1 MRIII
6 AEKPSVA
13 QAIAGVL
20 GSAKRAE
27 GFIECAGGTKV
38 TWCFGHLLE
47 TAPPED
53 YVDGGKVKP
62 SDLPVIPKEWKL
74 TPRDGGAGKQVK
86 VIRELLKT
94 AKEVLNAG
102 DADREGQLLVDE
114 VLIYLAWR
122 GKTSRL
128 WLSSLDDESVKRAL
142 VTLKTNESMRPV
154 YDSALGRQRADWLR
168 GMNCSIAL
176 SRNLQAL
183 GVPGSWSVGRVQ
195 TPTLALLIDRQRAI
209 ENFKPRDHYQVE
221 AELGEDGIKAL
232 WQIPDDLLL
241 DGLLMD
247 RTMAENVVSR
257 ASGQSMQ
264 VEKFT
269 CKTGECAAPLPYA
282 LSTLQKVASRRLGLS
297 AKDTLAA
304 AQELYEAK
312 LTTYPRTD
320 CPYLP
325 MEMHADSD
333 RVLKAV
339 ASGQDGLDTRRKH
352 AAWNTGKVE
361 AHHGIIPTG
370 QNPDSVNLSVNA
382 KRVFELVRESY
393 VRLFMLP
400 EKFETREAIFHLQN
414 SSERF
419 RASARIVLEPGWT
432 KLGEQEEDEDA
443 AASGSG
449 KLPML
454 AEGQMLQCIGAT
466 VVAKRTAPPK
476 PYTDGTLIAAMT
488 GIHKLVTDPK
498 LKARL
503 KETAGLGTEAT
514 RASMIEVLMTR
525 EYAERKKKEI
535 HPTERGVQLID
546 MLRCVAPELADP
558 GTTALQEDA
567 LADIAAG
574 RASLGVFLEQEI
586 EAVRNFSRTLLQG
599 KLVDREV
606 VMHACPAC
614 QSMRC
619 VQLTSKAGKPYHR
632 CQDCN
637 LAFADE
643 GGKPGK
649 QFADKP
655 EGSDAQKPASKADG
669 PKCSVC
675 KKATLKYETKA
686 GKPYFRCGD
695 CKSAWWPDRKDG
707 GKLGTKWEQKAA

>member
-13 QAIAGVL
+13 QAVAGVL
-20 GSAKRAE
+20 GNAKRAE
-27 GFIECAGGTKV
+27 GYIDCAGDTKV

-53 YVDGGKVKP
+53 YVDGGKVRP
-62 SDLPVIPKEWKL
+62 ADLPVIPQTWKL
-74 TPRDGGAGKQVK
+74 NPRDGGAGKQVK

-94 AKEVLNAG
+94 ANEVVNAG

-114 VLIYLAWR
+114 VLIHLAWR

-128 WLSSLDDESVKRAL
+128 WLSSLDDDSVKRAL
-142 VTLKTNESMRPV
+142 ATLKTNESMRPV

-176 SRNLQAL
+176 SRNLQSI
-183 GVPGSWSVGRVQ
+183 GVPGAWSVGRVQ
-195 TPTLALLIDRQRAI
+195 TPTLALLVDRKRAI
-209 ENFKPRDHYQVE
+209 DDFKPRDHYQVE
-221 AELGEDGIKAL
+221 AVLGDDGIKAM
-232 WQIPDDLLL
+232 WQIPEDLLMDGLLL
-241 DGLLMD
+241 DRSPAD
-247 RTMAENVVSR
+247 AIVNQS
-257 ASGQSMQ
+257 SGQSMR

-269 CKTGECAAPLPYA
+269 SKTGERAAPMPYA

-325 MEMHADSD
+325 MEMHADAGRIIKAIASD
-333 RVLKAV
+333 
-339 ASGQDGLDTRRKH
+339 QDGLDTERKH

-370 QNPDSVNLSVNA
+370 QKPAASLSANA
-382 KRVFELVRESY
+382 TRIFELVCESY
-393 VRLFMLP
+393 VCLFMP
-400 EKFETREAIFHLQN
+400 SEKFETREAIFVAPGG
-414 SSERF
+414 ERF
-419 RASARIVLEPGWT
+419 RATARIVLEAGWT
-432 KLGEQEEDEDA
+432 KLGEQEEDEEA
-443 AASGSG
+443 TTATG
-449 KLPML
+449 KLPVL
-454 AEGQMLQCIGAT
+454 AEGQTLPCTGAT

-514 RASMIEVLMTR
+514 RASMIEVLITR

-535 HPTERGVQLID
+535 HPTERGMQLID
-546 MLRCVAPELADP
+546 MLRRVAPELADP

-574 RASLGVFLEQEI
+574 RASLDAFLQQEI
-586 EAVRNFSRTLLQG
+586 EAVRNYSNVLLQG
-599 KLVDREV
+599 KLLDREI
-606 VMHACPAC
+606 VMHPCPAC
-614 QSMRC
+614 QSTRC
-619 VQLTSKAGKPYHR
+619 IQLTSKAGKPYHR

-637 LAFADE
+637 TAFADDN
-643 GGKPGK
+643 GKPGK
-649 QFADKP
+649 QFEDRP
-655 EGSDAQKPASKADG
+655 EGTEPTKPARKADG
-669 PKCSVC
+669 PKCPAC
-675 KKATLKYETKA
+675 KKATFRYDTKG
-686 GKPYFRCGD
+686 GKAYFRCGE
-695 CKSAWWPDRKDG
+695 CKSAWWPDRKDDD
-707 GKLGTKWEQKAA
+707 KLGTKWEAKTA

>member
-27 GFIECAGGTKV
+27 GYIDCAGGTKV

-53 YVDGGKVKP
+53 YVTGAKVLV
-62 SDLPVIPKEWKL
+62 SHLPVIPERWQL
-74 TPRDGGAGKQVK
+74 NPRDGGAGKQIK
-86 VIRELLKT
+86 AIRDLLKDAT
-94 AKEVLNAG
+94 EVVNAG

-114 VLIYLAWR
+114 VLIYLGWH
-122 GKTSRL
+122 GKTNRL

-142 VTLKTNESMRPV
+142 ITLKGNDAMRPL
-154 YDSALGRQRADWLR
+154 YDSALGRQKADWLR
-168 GMNCSIAL
+168 GMNCSIAI
-176 SRNLQAL
+176 SRNLQAI

-195 TPTLALLIDRQRAI
+195 TPTLALLVDRKRAI
-209 ENFKPRDHYQVE
+209 DDFKPRDHYQVE
-221 AELGEDGIKAL
+221 TEIGDEGVKAQ
-232 WQIPDDLLL
+232 WQIPGDLLI

-247 RTMAENVVSR
+247 KTPAEAVVESVR
-257 ASGQSMQ
+257 GQLMR
-264 VEKFT
+264 VERFT
-269 CKTGECAAPLPYA
+269 SKTGERAAPMPYA
-282 LSTLQKVASRRLGLS
+282 LSALQKVASRQLGLS

-325 MEMHADSD
+325 MEIHADAG
-333 RVLKAV
+333 RILKILAV
-339 ASGQDGLDTRRKH
+339 HVSGVDPDRKH
-352 AAWNTGKVE
+352 AAWNSSKVE

-370 QNPDSVNLSVNA
+370 QNPDVPSLSTNA
-382 KRVFELVRESY
+382 NRVFNLICESY
-393 VRLFMLP
+393 IRLFMLP
-400 EKFETREAIFHLQN
+400 EKFEAREAIFVAPGG
-414 SSERF
+414 ERF
-419 RASARIVLEPGWT
+419 RATARIVLEPGWT
-432 KLGEQEEDEDA
+432 KLGEQEEDDEGV
-443 AASGSG
+443 SPESG
-449 KLPML
+449 KLPVL
-454 AEGQMLQCIGAT
+454 AEGQALQCRGAS
-466 VVAKRTAPPK
+466 VVAKRTTPPK

-503 KETAGLGTEAT
+503 KETSGLGTEAT
-514 RASMIEVLMTR
+514 RASMIEVLITR

-546 MLRCVAPELADP
+546 MLRRVAPELTDP

-574 RASLGVFLEQEI
+574 RASLDAFLEHEI
-586 EAVRNFSRTLLQG
+586 EAVRGYTRTLLLG
-599 KLVDREV
+599 KLLDREV
-606 VMHACPAC
+606 IMHACPAC
-614 QSMRC
+614 QGTRC
-619 VQLTSKAGKPYHR
+619 VQITSKAGKPYHR

-637 LAFADE
+637 AAFADD

-649 QFADKP
+649 QFEDKP
-655 EGSDAQKPASKADG
+655 EGGAGQKAAPAAGG
-669 PKCSVC
+669 PKCPAC
-675 KKATLKYETKA
+675 KKPTFKNETKG
-686 GKPYFRCGD
+686 GKAYFRCGD
-695 CKSAWWPDRKDG
+695 CKSAWWPDRKDEA
-707 GKLGTKWEQKAA
+707 KLGTKWELKTA